1 MTAHRYLS
9 MSKAIAYL
17 GDAQSA
23 HQLLST
29 LNSTLL
35 RDEPQIS
42 SAIESSQFEVLQ
54 KIWHQL
60 KGFAPVFCQESLID
74 EIAQTEFLCKQIQ
87 TQRMT
92 PPHLSDN
99 PNLRSNLKALQAE
112 AAAQILAAGATTT
125 PPKPLG
131 REQA

>member
-1 MTAHRYLS
+1 MMAHRYLS

-87 TQRMT
+87 TPEERLAALHASAKLQT
-92 PPHLSDN
+92 S
-99 PNLRSNLKALQAE
+99 LRALQSEVAVQMLE
-112 AAAQILAAGATTT
+112 APATTK
-125 PPKPLG
+125 PPSP
-131 REQA
+131 

>member
-17 GDAQSA
+17 GDVQSA

-35 RDEPQIS
+35 RDEPEIS
-42 SAIESSQFEVLQ
+42 SAIASSQFDVLQ

-74 EIAQTEFLCKQIQ
+74 EIAHTELLCKQIQ
-87 TQRMT
+87 APEERLAALHASATLQT
-92 PPHLSDN
+92 S
-99 PNLRSNLKALQAE
+99 LRALQAE
-112 AAAQILAAGATTT
+112 VAAQMLAAAATTK
-125 PPKPLG
+125 PPSP
-131 REQA
+131 

>member
-1 MTAHRYLS
+1 

-35 RDEPQIS
+35 RDEPEIT
-42 SAIESSQFEVLQ
+42 SAIASSQFDVLQ

-60 KGFAPVFCQESLID
+60 KGFAPVFCQESLIE
-74 EIAQTEFLCKQIQ
+74 EIAQTELLCKQIQ
-87 TQRMT
+87 APEERLAALHASATLQT
-92 PPHLSDN
+92 S
-99 PNLRSNLKALQAE
+99 LRALQAE
-112 AAAQILAAGATTT
+112 VAAQMLAAAATTK
-125 PPKPLG
+125 PPSP
-131 REQA
+131 

>member
-9 MSKAIAYL
+9 MPKAIAYL

-35 RDEPQIS
+35 RDEPEIS
-42 SAIESSQFEVLQ
+42 SAIASSQFDVLQ

-60 KGFAPVFCQESLID
+60 KGFAPVFCQESLIE
-74 EIAQTEFLCKQIQ
+74 EIAHTELLCKQIQ
-87 TQRMT
+87 APEERLAALHASATLQT
-92 PPHLSDN
+92 S
-99 PNLRSNLKALQAE
+99 LRALQAE
-112 AAAQILAAGATTT
+112 VAAQILAAAATTK
-125 PPKPLG
+125 PPSP
-131 REQA
+131 

>member
-17 GDAQSA
+17 GDVQSA

-35 RDEPQIS
+35 RDEPEIS
-42 SAIESSQFEVLQ
+42 SAIASSQFDVLQ

-74 EIAQTEFLCKQIQ
+74 EIAHTELLCKQIQ
-87 TQRMT
+87 APEERLAALHASATLQT
-92 PPHLSDN
+92 S
-99 PNLRSNLKALQAE
+99 LRALQAE
-112 AAAQILAAGATTT
+112 VAAQMLAAAATTK
-125 PPKPLG
+125 PPST
-131 REQA
+131 

>member
-17 GDAQSA
+17 GDVQSA

-35 RDEPQIS
+35 RDEPEIS
-42 SAIESSQFEVLQ
+42 SAIASSQFDVLQ

-60 KGFAPVFCQESLID
+60 KGFAPVFCQESLI
-74 EIAQTEFLCKQIQ
+74 EQIQ
-87 TQRMT
+87 APEERLAALHASATLQT
-92 PPHLSDN
+92 S
-99 PNLRSNLKALQAE
+99 LRALQAE
-112 AAAQILAAGATTT
+112 VAAQMLAAAATTK
-125 PPKPLG
+125 PPSP
-131 REQA
+131 

>member
-35 RDEPQIS
+35 RDEPEIS
-42 SAIESSQFEVLQ
+42 SAIASSQFDVLQ

-60 KGFAPVFCQESLID
+60 KGFAPVFCQESLIE
-74 EIAQTEFLCKQIQ
+74 EIAHTELLCKQIKAPEERLAALHASATLQ
-87 TQRMT
+87 T
-92 PPHLSDN
+92 S
-99 PNLRSNLKALQAE
+99 LRALQAE
-112 AAAQILAAGATTT
+112 VAAQMLAAAATTK
-125 PPKPLG
+125 PPSP
-131 REQA
+131 

>member
-1 MTAHRYLS
+1 MTAPRYLS
-9 MSKAIAYL
+9 MSKAIAYV
-17 GDAQSA
+17 GDDQSA

-60 KGFAPVFCQESLID
+60 KGFAPVFCHESLID
-74 EIAQTEFLCKQIQ
+74 EIAQTELLCKKIQ
-87 TQRMT
+87 APEERLTALHASAKLQT
-92 PPHLSDN
+92 S
-99 PNLRSNLKALQAE
+99 LRALQAE
-112 AAAQILAAGATTT
+112 VAAQMLEAGATTK
-125 PPKPLG
+125 PPSP
-131 REQA
+131 

>member
-17 GDAQSA
+17 GDVQSA

-35 RDEPQIS
+35 RDEPEIS
-42 SAIESSQFEVLQ
+42 SAIASSQFDVLQ

-60 KGFAPVFCQESLID
+60 KGFAPVFCQESLIE
-74 EIAQTEFLCKQIQ
+74 EIAHTELLCKQIQ
-87 TQRMT
+87 APEERLAALHASATLQT
-92 PPHLSDN
+92 S
-99 PNLRSNLKALQAE
+99 LRALQAE
-112 AAAQILAAGATTT
+112 VAAQMLAAAATTK
-125 PPKPLG
+125 PPST
-131 REQA
+131 

>member
-17 GDAQSA
+17 GDVQSA

-35 RDEPQIS
+35 RDEPEIS
-42 SAIESSQFEVLQ
+42 NAIASSQFDVLQ

-60 KGFAPVFCQESLID
+60 KGFAPVFCQESLIE
-74 EIAQTEFLCKQIQ
+74 EIAHTELLCKQIQ
-87 TQRMT
+87 APEERLAALHASATLQT
-92 PPHLSDN
+92 S
-99 PNLRSNLKALQAE
+99 LRALQAE
-112 AAAQILAAGATTT
+112 VAAQMLAAAATTK
-125 PPKPLG
+125 PPST
-131 REQA
+131 

>member
-17 GDAQSA
+17 GDVQSA

-35 RDEPQIS
+35 RDEPEIS
-42 SAIESSQFEVLQ
+42 SAIASSQFDVLQ

-60 KGFAPVFCQESLID
+60 KGFAPVFCQESLIE
-74 EIAQTEFLCKQIQ
+74 EIAHTELLCKQIQ
-87 TQRMT
+87 APEERLAALHASATLQT
-92 PPHLSDN
+92 S
-99 PNLRSNLKALQAE
+99 LRALQAE
-112 AAAQILAAGATTT
+112 VAAQMLAAAATTK
-125 PPKPLG
+125 PPSP
-131 REQA
+131 